1 MKKTLFLILFLI
13 LGCSLFAADFA
24 HYMIGHVGTVAEI
37 SLEIDES
44 VIPFNLDSPDIR
56 RTGSGVQGLRIGS
69 YTFVTNSDTFE
80 LIITH
85 TPFSLK
91 STPGANDPGTL
102 SQINYRL
109 YTFLQGTLYESCLGT
124 SDSIAK
130 YPETA
135 GSEYR
140 IRIAYNSNQG
150 LYNTGTNDYLSIV
163 NQSIYVNLEDNT
175 EGSTENTV
183 AALKSGMYESKI
195 YFLVKGM

>member
-1 MKKTLFLILFLI
+1 MKKSLFLILFLI
-13 LGCSLFAADFA
+13 LGCSLFAADFD

-56 RTGSGVQGLRIGS
+56 KTGSGVQGLRIGS
-69 YTFVTNSDTFE
+69 YTFVTNSDTFD

-85 TPFSLK
+85 TPFTLK
-91 STPGANDPGTL
+91 GTPGVNDPGTL

-109 YTFLQGTLYESCLGT
+109 YAYLKGTLYASCLGS

-135 GSEYR
+135 GDDYR
-140 IRIAYNSNQG
+140 IRIAHDSNQG
-150 LYNTGTNDYLSIV
+150 LYTTNSNDYLSIV

-183 AALKSGMYESKI
+183 AALKSGMYESTI
-195 YFLVKGM
+195 YFLVKGV